1 MLSHTQNSTRF
12 ISTSTPLAVR
22 RVTYTRYM
30 GRTFILTGI
39 ILEERQVEVKRWP
52 GIVVTEYRVR
62 NLKTKG
68 VHCFSEHW
76 VNESDVLN
84 ISDVTRCP
92 RCDNHGFIAIY
103 GDDSIEC
110 PVCNPVDMEITY

>member
-1 MLSHTQNSTRF
+1 MLIHSQSTTRF
-12 ISTSTPLAVR
+12 IGTSTPPAVR
-22 RVTYTRYM
+22 RITYTRYM

-39 ILEERQVEVKRWP
+39 IQEERQVEVKRWP

-76 VNESDVLN
+76 VNESDVLS
-84 ISDVTRCP
+84 ITEVKSCP
-92 RCDNHGFIAIY
+92 RCNDRQFIAIY
-103 GDDSIEC
+103 GDDAIEC
-110 PVCNPVDMEITY
+110 PVCNQTEMEITF